1 MNTEISAKKSV
12 KVAISLRADLIEWV
26 DEKAHE
32 MGLSRSGYLAMCI
45 TQYKQALEVQPQ
57 LNNLMGSLSNV
68 MNGLANGTL
77 TVDQA
82 QMRLVDIESQYPALK
97 K

>member
-1 MNTEISAKKSV
+1 MNTEISPKKSV

-82 QMRLVDIESQYPALK
+82 QMRLVDIESQYPTLK

>member
-1 MNTEISAKKSV
+1 MSTESKAMKSV
-12 KVAISLRADLIEWV
+12 KVAVSLRADLVEWV
-26 DEKAHE
+26 DTKAHE

-57 LNNLMGSLSNV
+57 LNRLMDSLSNV
-68 MNGLANGTL
+68 MTGFANGTL

-82 QMRLVDIESQYPALK
+82 QMRIVDLDSEYAALK